1 MTRKS
6 QLASVARVVGDRYRT
21 EDVPVR
27 GGSLRVGVW
36 EPVSGGAGAPTVVAV
51 HGITSSHLAWP
62 LLTGALPDVRVVAPD
77 LRGRGRSSTLPGPF
91 GMPTHADDVVA
102 AMDALEVE
110 RAVLVDGGMP
120 LLPPEGV
127 TPDQLAQAVLG
138 PAAARLQMEFP
149 DRGAYQQF
157 FRNHPAF
164 VDAWS
169 DLVTAYV
176 DYDLVGEEPHLRPA
190 TSVEALQED
199 IRELVDGQSL
209 LRALANLRHEA
220 AWLVAPR
227 GLLNE
232 VPPLYPDAAREH
244 WLTQH
249 PQLELAEVPDVNHY
263 TVVMHQAGMNAVAPW
278 VERALGR

>member
-1 MTRKS
+1 
-6 QLASVARVVGDRYRT
+6 
-21 EDVPVR
+21 
-27 GGSLRVGVW
+27 
-36 EPVSGGAGAPTVVAV
+36 
-51 HGITSSHLAWP
+51 
-62 LLTGALPDVRVVAPD
+62 
-77 LRGRGRSSTLPGPF
+77 
-91 GMPTHADDVVA
+91 MPTHADDVVA

-110 RAVLVDGGMP
+110 RAVLVGHSMGAFVSLVLADRHPERVTSLVLVDGGMP

-227 GLLNE
+227 GLVNE

-263 TVVMHQAGMNAVAPW
+263 TVVMHEAGMHAVAPW